1 MTFHQ
6 EYLLLVFLLC
16 SGAVQAAAA
25 YSGLNGL
32 QFFSNRR
39 LSAGLGIALVLG
51 SLVWFFHTG
60 GRNMPDT
67 NGGLAGTTQFGLF
80 VLGGFFALL
89 FTFLVTSLANR
100 RNGRGA
106 RSESPAVET
115 QDGLPSL
122 SETTF
127 LQALCNNLS
136 ALWKLYRKQT
146 QRYSSG

>member
-25 YSGLNGL
+25 YGGLKGL

-39 LSAGLGIALVLG
+39 LSAGLGMALVLG

-80 VLGGFFALL
+80 VLGGFLALL
-89 FTFLVTSLANR
+89 FTFLVTSFANR
-100 RNGRGA
+100 RNGKGA
-106 RSESPAVET
+106 GASRPPLRRRTACHPSARPRSCRLFAIT
-115 QDGLPSL
+115 
-122 SETTF
+122 
-127 LQALCNNLS
+127 
-136 ALWKLYRKQT
+136 
-146 QRYSSG
+146 